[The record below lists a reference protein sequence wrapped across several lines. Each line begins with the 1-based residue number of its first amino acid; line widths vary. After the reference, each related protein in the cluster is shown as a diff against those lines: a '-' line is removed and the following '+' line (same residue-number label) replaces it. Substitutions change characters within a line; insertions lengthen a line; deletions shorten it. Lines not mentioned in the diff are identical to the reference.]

1 MTEDENDRHET
12 PRKKLSDYVPV
23 GCLISLGTLAAV
35 FFFII
40 TLCARN

>member
-1 MTEDENDRHET
+1 MTDSEEPDA
-12 PRKKLSDYVPV
+12 PRKKPWIPV

-40 TLCARN
+40 TICSRH